1 MFETQVYTDRRKRLS
16 AKMDKGIAL
25 FPGNNESPMNYPANG
40 YHFRQ
45 DSSFLYYFG
54 LDMPG
59 LVGWIDFENG
69 KEIIFG
75 NDVDMDDIIWM
86 GPQPAMRDRA
96 AKAGVSH
103 TEPLARLSEYL
114 NEAIRLGR
122 KIHFLP
128 PYRADLK
135 IWLADLLGLK
145 VCRLAEYAS
154 RELILNVIA
163 QRNIK
168 DQYEIAQL
176 EEAAAIGYL
185 MHTTAMKMARDG
197 VREQDIAGVIEG
209 IALAHGGGSVSFPI
223 ILSKNGQTL
232 HNHDHSN
239 ILRNGDLML
248 VDCGAESSLHYASDN
263 TRTSPVGGKFSTR
276 QREVYQIVVDAV
288 DKVSAGIRPGMPYKE
303 LHLEAARVITS
314 GLKALGLMKGDVE
327 EAVQNGAHALFF
339 PHGLGHMMGLDVHD
353 MENLGEN
360 LVGYDAE
367 IKRSTQ
373 FGTAYLR
380 LGRKLEEG
388 YVLTNEPGI
397 YFIPALIDKWQ
408 ADGTN
413 KDFIDFEKV
422 NAYRD
427 FGGIR
432 LEDDLLVTADG
443 GKLIGERIPIYPDEV
458 EAFMRE

>member
-1 MFETQVYTDRRKRLS
+1 MFETHVYTDRRKRLS

-59 LVGWIDFENG
+59 LVGWFDFEEG
-69 KEIIFG
+69 KEILFG

-86 GPQPAMRDRA
+86 GPQPAMRDLA
-96 AKAGVSH
+96 AKVGITH
-103 TEPLARLSEYL
+103 TEPLAKLADYLS
-114 NEAIRLGR
+114 EAIRQGR

-135 IWLADLLGLK
+135 IWMADLLGLK
-145 VCRLAEYAS
+145 VSRLAEYAS
-154 RELILNVIA
+154 KELILNVIA

-197 VREQDIAGVIEG
+197 VREQDIAGIIEG
-209 IALAHGGGSVSFPI
+209 IALSHGGGSVSFPI

-276 QREVYQIVVDAV
+276 QREIYQIVVDAV
-288 DKVSAGIRPGMPYKE
+288 DTVSAGIRPGVPYKE

-314 GLKALGLMKGDVE
+314 GLKALGLMRGDVE
-327 EAVQNGAHALFF
+327 EAVQNGAHAMFF

-360 LVGYDAE
+360 FVGYDAE

-397 YFIPALIDKWQ
+397 YFIPALIDQWQ
-408 ADGTN
+408 AEGLH
-413 KDFIDFEKV
+413 KDFINFEKV

-443 GKLIGERIPIYPDEV
+443 GKLIGQRIPIYPDEV
-458 EAFMRE
+458 EAYVLK

>member
-1 MFETQVYTDRRKRLS
+1 
-16 AKMDKGIAL
+16 
-25 FPGNNESPMNYPANG
+25 
-40 YHFRQ
+40 
-45 DSSFLYYFG
+45 
-54 LDMPG
+54 MPG
-59 LVGWIDFENG
+59 LVGWFDFEEG
-69 KEIIFG
+69 KEILFG

-86 GPQPAMRDRA
+86 GPQPAIRDLA
-96 AKAGVSH
+96 AKVGVMH
-103 TEPLARLSEYL
+103 TEALAKLGDYL
-114 NEAIRLGR
+114 REAIRQGR

-135 IWLADLLGLK
+135 IWMADLLGLK
-145 VCRLAEYAS
+145 VGSLAEYAS
-154 RELILNVIA
+154 KELIMNVIA

-209 IALAHGGGSVSFPI
+209 IALSHGGGSVSFPI

-276 QREVYQIVVDAV
+276 QKEIYQIVVDAV
-288 DKVSAGIRPGMPYKE
+288 DKVSAGIRPGIPYKE

-327 EAVQNGAHALFF
+327 EAVQNGAHAMFF

-360 LVGYDAE
+360 YVGYDAE

-380 LGRKLEEG
+380 LGRRLEEG

-397 YFIPALIDKWQ
+397 YFIPALIDQWQ
-408 ADGTN
+408 AEGLH
-413 KDFIDFEKV
+413 KDFINFEKV

-443 GKLIGERIPIYPDEV
+443 GKLIGQRIPIYPEEV
-458 EAFMRE
+458 EALCSV